1 MAKDDWALVMI
12 ELNGTLEVCKDS
24 GVTKAEAIQEV
35 ENVYG
40 KDE

>member
-12 ELNGTLEVCKDS
+12 ELNGSLEIAKDA

-35 ENVYG
+35 DNVYG
-40 KDE
+40 KE

>member
-12 ELNGTLEVCKDS
+12 ELNGVLEVAKDS

-35 ENVYG
+35 DNVYG
-40 KDE
+40 KE